1 MSLLG
6 QSAPEFTLYDT
17 KRVAHTL
24 SSYRGKK
31 VVLAFFPAAFTGVC
45 EKELCTFRDS
55 LAELNGLDAT
65 VLGVSVDGPFANV
78 AFAAKNKLTFPVL
91 SDYLREATRAYDV
104 ALDDFASMVGY
115 TASNR
120 AVFVIDKE
128 GVIRYAWVGANPGV
142 EPDYDAV
149 KKAVASA

>member
-45 EKELCTFRDS
+45 EKELCTFRDA
-55 LAELNGLDAT
+55 LADLNDLNAT
-65 VLGVSVDGPFANV
+65 VFGISTDSPFANA
-78 AFAAKNKLTFPVL
+78 AFAAKNDLNFPVL
-91 SDYLREATRAYDV
+91 SDYNKTAIAAYDV
-104 ALDDFASMVGY
+104 
-115 TASNR
+115 
-120 AVFVIDKE
+120 VFENLAGLPGFNVAKRSVFIVDE
-128 GVIRYAWVGANPGV
+128 NGTISYAWVGPNPGV
-142 EPDYDAV
+142 EPDYAAV
-149 KKAVASA
+149 KAALA